1 MVGLVTMVE
10 MVTSTSLPMDT
21 QLLCTSL
28 LSAAQ
33 TLTIPSLFRFTALR
47 DSTLR
52 SNRPTIAAS
61 TCEATTTL
69 VILMPVSSVGTC
81 NNSNQSRYRF
91 ARLLMEIKKKK
102 CMYSCMCVCVCLF
115 VCC

>member
-33 TLTIPSLFRFTALR
+33 TLTVSIMRNKKRSWVDSLFLPPIVLR
-47 DSTLR
+47 EGMHFCIDLIES
-52 SNRPTIAAS
+52 I
-61 TCEATTTL
+61 
-69 VILMPVSSVGTC
+69 
-81 NNSNQSRYRF
+81 
-91 ARLLMEIKKKK
+91 
-102 CMYSCMCVCVCLF
+102 
-115 VCC
+115 